1 MALLNEQKT
10 SGDPD
15 KEVKLP
21 SFSYLID
28 HMVMFDFHKSLMLL
42 VSYENGDC
50 QLFDLESGIF
60 QYQFE
65 FRHKIETKKKVIDE
79 DEKEKPTKSAAEVI
93 EKMHTFLQ
101 EKQPKNTKWQ
111 EFGTELRKEVENY

>member
-1 MALLNEQKT
+1 
-10 SGDPD
+10 
-15 KEVKLP
+15 
-21 SFSYLID
+21 
-28 HMVMFDFHKSLMLL
+28 MVMFDFHKSLMLL

-93 EKMHTFLQ
+93 ERMHTFLQ